1 MKLYHNPKCTKSRE
15 VLKYFVANNI
25 NFEIC
30 DYMKNP
36 LSKNDLTVILR
47 ELNYRPSD
55 LIRKSEMEYKQ
66 FVKGKGLSEDEILSL
81 MLKYPKLIERP
92 IVLWDGKAVVARPI
106 EKLISALTNNKDLL

>member
-1 MKLYHNPKCTKSRE
+1 MKFYHNTKCAKSRE
-15 VLKYFVANNI
+15 ALNYLVANNI

-47 ELNYRPSD
+47 ELNYKPSD
-55 LIRKSEMEYKQ
+55 LIRKSEVEYKQ
-66 FVKGKGLSEDEILSL
+66 YVKGMSLSEDEILSL